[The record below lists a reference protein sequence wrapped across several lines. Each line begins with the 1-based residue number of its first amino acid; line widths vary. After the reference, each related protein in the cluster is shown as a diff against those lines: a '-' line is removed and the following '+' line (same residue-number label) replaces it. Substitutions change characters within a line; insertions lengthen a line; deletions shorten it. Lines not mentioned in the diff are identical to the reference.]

1 MKTLPKVASNIY
13 YACKKCDAERYHRV
27 LAHVD
32 SKTAKLECE
41 ACGSKKTFKLEG
53 NGMAKK
59 ATTGKKKTT
68 RSKGPKGNS
77 VYIELKEKV
86 GEASPEPYR
95 MSQSYQ
101 VNTPIEHPK
110 FGTGIVCATTPDKIE
125 VAFPDMNRSFVQN
138 RK

>member
-1 MKTLPKVASNIY
+1 
-13 YACKKCDAERYHRV
+13 
-27 LAHVD
+27 
-32 SKTAKLECE
+32 
-41 ACGSKKTFKLEG
+41 
-53 NGMAKK
+53 MAKK
-59 ATTGKKKTT
+59 ASTGKAKKP
-68 RSKGPKGNS
+68 RAKAVKGNA

-86 GEASPEPYR
+86 GETTPEPYR
-95 MSQSYQ
+95 MSQSYT